1 MLRWWENDE
10 DFRMLSK
17 DRDED
22 VKDLRE
28 KLLRAESLA
37 GEGPLK
43 DWRFQV
49 SAETAPGEVVCVTGG
64 SFSLGRWNSDRVFQL
79 KLDED
84 GYKWSGVAKIPLHKD
99 VEFRYCVCVVIE
111 PDHLRQV
118 GRQIIVRRWETNSYP
133 RKIPGTEESNVDQAD
148 EIDTFGCYDHCER
161 VERGWLTSE
170 TAIQFKLFNKP
181 IELWK
186 PKLRNRPVYV
196 KLTPVHLTKANSMQ
210 DVNPAPLEETISLE
224 NMDLTDSQNPW
235 PIVEISVMNE
245 AEREFRSQDQ
255 FGRAIMDNDFIIFQ
269 VLMHNPEIHKPGVTS
284 DISHAAGFGYL
295 AYLFDFY
302 VYGSHATDGEPP
314 VHIGSSYIL
323 PSVLKSSEGQTVSPI
338 TGVKHRPIGQVTV
351 EYLVVKPIAQV
362 KCDMQTSRQ
371 REWKETWHGLDVGH
385 RGAGCSFKCE
395 IKQCA
400 DVRENTI
407 ASLKTAASHGADFVE
422 FDVQLSKDLVPV
434 LYHDFHVYIS
444 MKKKLNGLGDS
455 DMLQIPVK
463 DLTLEQLHLLKIYH
477 LEEGRNKHARFFDED
492 LEDHQPFPTLQQ
504 ALEVLDPTVGFNIE
518 VKWTMQLK
526 DGTYELYH
534 PFDLNLY
541 LDVMLEVV
549 LKYAGN
555 RNIVFSCFHPDIC
568 SMIRLKQNKYPVM
581 FLTQGVTSKYPPYHD
596 QRCQSI
602 PMAVHFAVSLGILG
616 INVHTEDLLR
626 DSSQVALVK
635 EAGLVLFCWGD
646 DNNDLVTIKHLKQ
659 LGLHAIIYDK
669 IDKIGLEDKKESIFR
684 LEARETERV
693 MIRALAERAEKEKGD
708 SEQPPEVGLVQVDDP
723 HYLDLD
729 KSKKLRC
736 PGSTSSLVTTTWSTT
751 EDSKENGSHDTADK
765 PS

>member
-1 MLRWWENDE
+1 MLKQSKEFVLSFFVT
-10 DFRMLSK
+10 DFFGSLK
-17 DRDED
+17 AD
-22 VKDLRE
+22 VDSDSR
-28 KLLRAESLA
+28 S
-37 GEGPLK
+37 
-43 DWRFQV
+43 
-49 SAETAPGEVVCVTGG
+49 EVC
-64 SFSLGRWNSDRVFQL
+64 
-79 KLDED
+79 
-84 GYKWSGVAKIPLHKD
+84 
-99 VEFRYCVCVVIE
+99 
-111 PDHLRQV
+111 
-118 GRQIIVRRWETNSYP
+118 
-133 RKIPGTEESNVDQAD
+133 
-148 EIDTFGCYDHCER
+148 
-161 VERGWLTSE
+161 
-170 TAIQFKLFNKP
+170 
-181 IELWK
+181 
-186 PKLRNRPVYV
+186 
-196 KLTPVHLTKANSMQ
+196 
-210 DVNPAPLEETISLE
+210 
-224 NMDLTDSQNPW
+224 DS
-235 PIVEISVMNE
+235 IK
-245 AEREFRSQDQ
+245 
-255 FGRAIMDNDFIIFQ
+255 FQ
-269 VLMHNPEIHKPGVTS
+269 VLPQEEVACCFQVVDCN
-284 DISHAAGFGYL
+284 GY
-295 AYLFDFY
+295 
-302 VYGSHATDGEPP
+302 ATF
-314 VHIGSSYIL
+314 V
-323 PSVLKSSEGQTVSPI
+323 KKI
-338 TGVKHRPIGQVTV
+338 TMRK
-351 EYLVVKPIAQV
+351 L
-362 KCDMQTSRQ
+362 CDY
-371 REWKETWHGLDVGH
+371 H
-385 RGAGCSFKCE
+385 RGHGCFHM
-395 IKQCA
+395 CA

-463 DLTLEQLHLLKIYH
+463 DLTLEQLHLLKDFKVLPPKLSQLCDNCRGIYH

-549 LKYAGN
+549 LNYAGN

-684 LEARETERV
+684 LEARETEKV
-693 MIRALAERAEKEKGD
+693 MIRALAEKAEKEKGE
-708 SEQPPEVGLVQVDDP
+708 SEEPSEVGFVQVKDNE
-723 HYLDLD
+723 YLLEI
-729 KSKKLRC
+729 KT
-736 PGSTSSLVTTTWSTT
+736 G
-751 EDSKENGSHDTADK
+751 
-765 PS
+765 